1 LAAFLRGENIHKLVK
16 GYDAYEIQVD
26 VTGMVRTGDLIRLAF
41 VECKIGPITLR
52 DVGQLLG
59 YSLVARPEWSFLLSP
74 AGLSDRLNT
83 LLVTYGRQDVL
94 GYARNRVIRL
104 AAWSTA
110 RREIEAST
118 LIPKGS
124 HI

>member
-1 LAAFLRGENIHKLVK
+1 
-16 GYDAYEIQVD
+16 
-26 VTGMVRTGDLIRLAF
+26 
-41 VECKIGPITLR
+41 LR

-59 YSLVARPEWSFLLSP
+59 YSLVARPEWSLLISP

-83 LLVTYGRQDVL
+83 LLVTYGRQDIL
-94 GYARNRVIRL
+94 GYARNRAIRL
-104 AAWSTA
+104 ATWNTA
-110 RREIEAST
+110 RREIEASS